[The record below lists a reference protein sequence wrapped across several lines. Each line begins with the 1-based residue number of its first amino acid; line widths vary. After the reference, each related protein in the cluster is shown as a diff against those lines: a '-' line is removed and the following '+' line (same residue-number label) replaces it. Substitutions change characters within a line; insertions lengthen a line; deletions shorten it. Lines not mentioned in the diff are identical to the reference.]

1 MSAIIFDGKA
11 SAAARKLALKKV
23 IFAMPPLKIYSLV
36 FQEDAASVIYAT
48 LKQKDAEEVGIAYE
62 IETLPIAT
70 PLKEVLA
77 KLEKAAGRND
87 VTGII
92 VQKPMKS
99 LEPNEEW
106 WGQIV
111 RVIPKRKDVDGLKSD
126 EYVLPATAR
135 AILTILDDA
144 CVKLKDTLEKKSV
157 LVLGRSA
164 IVGKPVA
171 QELQRKN
178 MHVLLF
184 GRQELAKHP
193 EVIAQADVVVCA
205 TGQADILR
213 AQQLK
218 SGVILIDA
226 GSPKPEVAVEGLDQ
240 VARFRTPVPGGVGP
254 LTRVSLLEN
263 LIDLV
268 QYSNQ

>member
-11 SAAARKLALKKV
+11 AAASRKLTFKKTV
-23 IFAMPPLKIYSLV
+23 ATMQKMTIYSLV
-36 FQEDAASVIYAT
+36 FQEDTASVMYAS
-48 LKQKDAEEVGIAYE
+48 LKKKDAEEVGIAYE
-62 IETLPIAT
+62 IESLPIAT
-70 PLKEVLA
+70 PVKEVLV
-77 KLEKAAGRND
+77 KLKKAAERND

-99 LEPNEEW
+99 LEPTEEW

-111 RVIPKRKDVDGLKSD
+111 RAIPKRKDVDGLKSD
-126 EYVLPATAR
+126 EFVLPATAR

-144 CVKLKDTLEKKSV
+144 CVQLKDTLEKKSA

-164 IVGKPVA
+164 IVGTPVA

-205 TGQADILR
+205 TGQQDLLQAT
-213 AQQLK
+213 QLK
-218 SGVILIDA
+218 PGVIVIDA
-226 GSPKPEVAVEGLDQ
+226 GSPKPEVNLDGLDD

-254 LTRVSLLEN
+254 MTRISLLEN
-263 LIDLV
+263 QVDLV
-268 QYSNQ
+268 SFNEL